1 MRQIV
6 TLPEGDAAQALADY
20 LRTLQIDTRLQKEP
34 EGWAIWV
41 CDEDRVPQA
50 RQELAEFQRNP
61 SDPRYRGA
69 ARQAQALRQQE
80 RRTEQEYQR
89 KQIKMYERMADP
101 ASRPARWT
109 VGLIAVCVAVALL
122 SRGGASDS
130 TLVQALSIS
139 SYEVEDGMIHWPH
152 LHQIVD
158 GQVWRLVT
166 PIFLHFGP
174 IHLIFNMFVLWDL
187 GRQVEHRRRAW
198 RYLLLILVLAVPSNL
213 AQYYLGSIVW
223 QDGTLVPKPN
233 PLFGGMSGVI
243 YGLFGYVWMK
253 SVYEPQLGL
262 TMHPNTVVFLMG
274 WFFLCL
280 TGWMGPIGNMAH
292 AVGLGVGLVIGVAPH
307 FWRSLRGR

>member
-1 MRQIV
+1 
-6 TLPEGDAAQALADY
+6 
-20 LRTLQIDTRLQKEP
+20 
-34 EGWAIWV
+34 
-41 CDEDRVPQA
+41 
-50 RQELAEFQRNP
+50 
-61 SDPRYRGA
+61 
-69 ARQAQALRQQE
+69 
-80 RRTEQEYQR
+80 
-89 KQIKMYERMADP
+89 
-101 ASRPARWT
+101 
-109 VGLIAVCVAVALL
+109 
-122 SRGGASDS
+122 
-130 TLVQALSIS
+130 
-139 SYEVEDGMIHWPH
+139 HWPY
-152 LHQIVD
+152 LHQIAG

-174 IHLIFNMFVLWDL
+174 IHLIFNMFVLRDL
-187 GRQVEHRRRAW
+187 GRQVEHRRRVW

-223 QDGTLVPKPN
+223 QDGTPVPRPN

-292 AVGLGVGLVIGVAPH
+292 AVGL
-307 FWRSLRGR
+307 